1 MNKLSSEEITCS
13 QGEQSRRIL
22 YYQLPDSS
30 LTSLLKSQYVK
41 FYLNTESRGRGLCAR
56 SSPFKSNFNFW
67 KEKKILSD
75 RTAIQ
80 EPGEKQSNHKI
91 AGVISILLLCQ
102 HSAQYFT
109 VGLTTT
115 PKGIACFDS
124 PSTQKDIKA
133 QRRNIPIGLQ

>member
-1 MNKLSSEEITCS
+1 MPGVRPLNP
-13 QGEQSRRIL
+13 IL
-22 YYQLPDSS
+22 
-30 LTSLLKSQYVK
+30 T
-41 FYLNTESRGRGLCAR
+41 FGR
-56 SSPFKSNFNFW
+56 K
-67 KEKKILSD
+67 KKILSD